1 MRCCLFVFTGAIDDS
16 LLPSKRN
23 SSKSLS
29 QKITAVYF
37 EACRVQ
43 FEKYLKVNQH
53 D

>member
-1 MRCCLFVFTGAIDDS
+1 MRCCLFVFTGAINDS

-29 QKITAVYF
+29 QKSTAAYF